1 MTSVSKFIRSV
12 FCIVLLPL
20 VLLGRENVSRPIDH
34 KRNETLSPTR
44 EMRAETIYMVRCME
58 ELHLEHRDISE
69 LDNKEILLE
78 FLSELD
84 KNKMIFLQSE
94 VDAFVKKFTPTLDV
108 FVSGGSLTP
117 AFSIFEKFR
126 NRFYN
131 RMDWVFDRLDRPFDF
146 SSDET
151 FVFDRKKCAWP
162 FTREESDKLWEKRLK
177 REIIA
182 EAFSICKSNHSKIY
196 ENNSEE
202 ESSCDAAETAASESG
217 EADQSF
223 DESIELGFGGD
234 SELQKLSSNSNKTY
248 ENCSDVESLC
258 GGAKTETSETSE
270 LDQSFNRD
278 IEFDVD
284 GSLKFPKLV
293 SKCTEEDVV
302 SCIPEATENIRKR
315 YKNIESAYED
325 FDAWML
331 QEMFLNSVSKMY
343 DPHTSFLSRESYEE
357 LSIHI
362 KNSLVGI
369 GAELRDENGT
379 CTINKLTPGGPA
391 QLSGQIKPGDKII
404 AVAQGD
410 DGEFVDIVGMRLN
423 KAVKLLRGQKD
434 TVVLLKINTA
444 SGDIKIVRLVRDK
457 INLNATRASA
467 KYFEIVNNENKVVRL
482 GVIELPSFYGDVQS
496 DDGESVQAHKDVET
510 LLSILKEKNIDGLVL
525 DLRQNGGG
533 LLNEAISIAGL
544 FIPKGPVVHVKDS
557 FGHVETFSDD
567 DNDVKWDGRLVILSS
582 SMSASASEIL
592 IGAMK
597 DHKRALIVGAK
608 YTYGKGSVQAALDMN
623 MLFNSINQYNRL
635 GAAYITIQKW
645 YLPTGISTQLE
656 GVSPDIELSGLDEC
670 FHKREADYPHALK
683 CDKITPAHF
692 DFEANAKNIKHS
704 VTGRIVSE
712 LSKLSKNRQ
721 ESLEEFDIERERMR
735 RFDDIV
741 NRKECSLS
749 IKKLVD
755 EKYANDQQIDDINI
769 RIKKLR
775 GNDSFL
781 SEDIKLPDVV
791 EDNNYSCDKENDMD
805 DIMIF
810 DVNLRECL
818 RILSDWV
825 DLDNSSAN

>member
-84 KNKMIFLQSE
+84 NNKMIFLQSE

-126 NRFYN
+126 NRVYN

-182 EAFSICKSNHSKIY
+182 EAFSICKSNHNKIY
-196 ENNSEE
+196 ENSSEE
-202 ESSCDAAETAASESG
+202 VSSCDDAETAASESC

-223 DESIELGFGGD
+223 DDSIELGFDDNSRLQNFLSD
-234 SELQKLSSNSNKTY
+234 SPKTSENSSEK
-248 ENCSDVESLC
+248 ESLR
-258 GGAKTETSETSE
+258 GDAEIAVNKSDEV
-270 LDQSFNRD
+270 DQPFDRD
-278 IEFDVD
+278 VEFDVD

-325 FDAWML
+325 FDAWLL

-379 CTINKLTPGGPA
+379 CTIHKLTPGGPA

-544 FIPKGPVVHVKDS
+544 FIPNGPVVHVKDS
-557 FGHVETFSDD
+557 FGNVETFSDD

-692 DFEANAKNIKHS
+692 DFESSAKNIKHNI
-704 VTGRIVSE
+704 TGHIVSE

-755 EKYANDQQIDDINI
+755 EKYGNDQQIDDINI

-775 GNDSFL
+775 GNDNFL

-791 EDNNYSCDKENDMD
+791 EDSNCGRDKGNDMD